1 VIQSKDHEEDWRL
14 FGTWVVVDINDSVV
28 NEPFF
33 SEEDAFKAALDWNE
47 RDLKVAPHH
56 VEFQEESL

>member
-14 FGTWVVVDINDSVV
+14 FGTWVVVDINGSVV

-33 SEEDAFKAALDWNE
+33 SEEDA
-47 RDLKVAPHH
+47 LKQPLTGMR
-56 VEFQEESL
+56 EI